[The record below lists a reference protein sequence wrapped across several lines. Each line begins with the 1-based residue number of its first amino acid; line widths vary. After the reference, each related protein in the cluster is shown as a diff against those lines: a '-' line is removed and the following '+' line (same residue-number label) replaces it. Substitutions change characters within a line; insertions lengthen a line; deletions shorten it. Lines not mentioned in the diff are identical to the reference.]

1 MPIFKHE
8 ICNKLSSLKKKHT
21 YILGNVLIDCS
32 YQVLSCVL
40 LLPGEEIIVN
50 EIASTRYE
58 LPFHEFSFLEMR
70 LEVTD
75 AKIMLLTF
83 CLFGSAAAE
92 AVAA

>member
-8 ICNKLSSLKKKHT
+8 ICNKPSPLKNHT
-21 YILGNVLIDCS
+21 YFFGNVLIDCS

-58 LPFHEFSFLEMR
+58 LPFHKFSFLEMR

>member
-1 MPIFKHE
+1 MEEFDHNIADY
-8 ICNKLSSLKKKHT
+8 ISSL
-21 YILGNVLIDCS
+21 D
-32 YQVLSCVL
+32 
-40 LLPGEEIIVN
+40 

-58 LPFHEFSFLEMR
+58 LPFHKFSFLEMR

>member
-1 MPIFKHE
+1 MYF
-8 ICNKLSSLKKKHT
+8 
-21 YILGNVLIDCS
+21 LGKVLIDCS
-32 YQVLSCVL
+32 CQVLSCVL
-40 LLPGEEIIVN
+40 PGEEIIAN

>member
-1 MPIFKHE
+1 M
-8 ICNKLSSLKKKHT
+8 
-21 YILGNVLIDCS
+21 GNVLIDCS